1 MQERCSALSGGNQ
14 QKVVIARVFSENPDV
29 IIVAQPTR
37 GVDVG
42 AMEYIHHRLLDL
54 RDGGKSILLI
64 SADLDEVRS
73 LSDRLAVIYG
83 GRIVAGQAGHLE
95 RHGDRP
101 ADDRRQPCAGKGGN
115 RMKKRA
121 LSGLL
126 KLDGPLLS
134 ILSLLIAIVI
144 SGVIMAVC
152 GYNPIEAFGAILAGS
167 FGSQRAIVQTLT
179 QATPLIFTGLAFAF
193 AKKASL
199 INLGAEG
206 QLYMGALASAAVGML
221 DLGLPMAL
229 HLPLAVAAGMAA
241 GGLYAGLVGVLK
253 VKFGSNEVIATVML
267 NSIATYL
274 VDYLLNGPML
284 AENSSVAQTER
295 VLETAQLPRIF
306 QQYQL
311 TIAILLAVAACILVK
326 LFMDRTALGY
336 EIRAVGLN
344 PDAAETAG
352 ISKAKVTIVA
362 LCISGCIAGLA
373 GASHVLGVDRR
384 LINGFS
390 NDYGFSGISVA
401 ALAADSPVGVIFA
414 GIVFGALRAGTM
426 ELNRT
431 TSIPVEFVN
440 VIQAMVVI
448 LVAAPLL
455 VKELK
460 RLNPAGWSRK
470 TKKEVA

>member
-1 MQERCSALSGGNQ
+1 
-14 QKVVIARVFSENPDV
+14 
-29 IIVAQPTR
+29 
-37 GVDVG
+37 
-42 AMEYIHHRLLDL
+42 
-54 RDGGKSILLI
+54 
-64 SADLDEVRS
+64 
-73 LSDRLAVIYG
+73 
-83 GRIVAGQAGHLE
+83 
-95 RHGDRP
+95 
-101 ADDRRQPCAGKGGN
+101 
-115 RMKKRA
+115 MKKRA

-193 AKKASL
+193 A
-199 INLGAEG
+199 
-206 QLYMGALASAAVGML
+206 MASAAVGML

>member
-1 MQERCSALSGGNQ
+1 
-14 QKVVIARVFSENPDV
+14 
-29 IIVAQPTR
+29 
-37 GVDVG
+37 
-42 AMEYIHHRLLDL
+42 
-54 RDGGKSILLI
+54 
-64 SADLDEVRS
+64 
-73 LSDRLAVIYG
+73 
-83 GRIVAGQAGHLE
+83 
-95 RHGDRP
+95 
-101 ADDRRQPCAGKGGN
+101 
-115 RMKKRA
+115 MKKRA

-179 QATPLIFTGLAFAF
+179 RATPLIFTGLAFAF

-241 GGLYAGLVGVLK
+241 RGLYAGLVGVLK

-311 TIAILLAVAACILVK
+311 TVAILLAVAACILVK

-373 GASHVLGVDRR
+373 GASPVLGVDRR
-384 LINGFS
+384 LIN
-390 NDYGFSGISVA
+390 GFSGISVA

>member
-1 MQERCSALSGGNQ
+1 
-14 QKVVIARVFSENPDV
+14 
-29 IIVAQPTR
+29 
-37 GVDVG
+37 
-42 AMEYIHHRLLDL
+42 
-54 RDGGKSILLI
+54 
-64 SADLDEVRS
+64 
-73 LSDRLAVIYG
+73 
-83 GRIVAGQAGHLE
+83 
-95 RHGDRP
+95 
-101 ADDRRQPCAGKGGN
+101 
-115 RMKKRA
+115 MKKRA

-152 GYNPIEAFGAILAGS
+152 SYNPIEAFGAILAGS

-206 QLYMGALASAAVGML
+206 QLYMGALASVAVGML

-352 ISKAKVTIVA
+352 ISKAKV
-362 LCISGCIAGLA
+362 SGCIAGLA

>member
-1 MQERCSALSGGNQ
+1 
-14 QKVVIARVFSENPDV
+14 
-29 IIVAQPTR
+29 
-37 GVDVG
+37 
-42 AMEYIHHRLLDL
+42 
-54 RDGGKSILLI
+54 
-64 SADLDEVRS
+64 
-73 LSDRLAVIYG
+73 
-83 GRIVAGQAGHLE
+83 
-95 RHGDRP
+95 
-101 ADDRRQPCAGKGGN
+101 
-115 RMKKRA
+115 MKKRA

-274 VDYLLNGPML
+274 VDYLLNGPM
-284 AENSSVAQTER
+284 Q
-295 VLETAQLPRIF
+295 I
-306 QQYQL
+306 
-311 TIAILLAVAACILVK
+311 
-326 LFMDRTALGY
+326 G
-336 EIRAVGLN
+336 RA
-344 PDAAETAG
+344 
-352 ISKAKVTIVA
+352 
-362 LCISGCIAGLA
+362 
-373 GASHVLGVDRR
+373 HV
-384 LINGFS
+384 
-390 NDYGFSGISVA
+390 
-401 ALAADSPVGVIFA
+401 
-414 GIVFGALRAGTM
+414 
-426 ELNRT
+426 
-431 TSIPVEFVN
+431 
-440 VIQAMVVI
+440 
-448 LVAAPLL
+448 
-455 VKELK
+455 
-460 RLNPAGWSRK
+460 
-470 TKKEVA
+470 

>member
-1 MQERCSALSGGNQ
+1 
-14 QKVVIARVFSENPDV
+14 
-29 IIVAQPTR
+29 
-37 GVDVG
+37 
-42 AMEYIHHRLLDL
+42 
-54 RDGGKSILLI
+54 
-64 SADLDEVRS
+64 
-73 LSDRLAVIYG
+73 
-83 GRIVAGQAGHLE
+83 
-95 RHGDRP
+95 
-101 ADDRRQPCAGKGGN
+101 
-115 RMKKRA
+115 MKKRA

-229 HLPLAVAAGMAA
+229 HLPLAVAAGVAA
-241 GGLYAGLVGVLK
+241 AGLVGVLK

-311 TIAILLAVAACILVK
+311 TVAILLAVAACILVK

>member
-1 MQERCSALSGGNQ
+1 
-14 QKVVIARVFSENPDV
+14 
-29 IIVAQPTR
+29 
-37 GVDVG
+37 
-42 AMEYIHHRLLDL
+42 
-54 RDGGKSILLI
+54 
-64 SADLDEVRS
+64 
-73 LSDRLAVIYG
+73 
-83 GRIVAGQAGHLE
+83 
-95 RHGDRP
+95 
-101 ADDRRQPCAGKGGN
+101 
-115 RMKKRA
+115 MKKRA

-401 ALAADSPVGVIFA
+401 ALAAARLCPACKDYMLGSHASEEPASRLVLSELGLRPFLYA
-414 GIVFGALRAGTM
+414 GMRLGEGTGA
-426 ELNRT
+426 
-431 TSIPVEFVN
+431 
-440 VIQAMVVI
+440 
-448 LVAAPLL
+448 VAVMPLL
-455 VKELK
+455 DMGLAVYREMATFEDTNIEAYQPL
-460 RLNPAGWSRK
+460 G
-470 TKKEVA
+470 

>member
-1 MQERCSALSGGNQ
+1 
-14 QKVVIARVFSENPDV
+14 
-29 IIVAQPTR
+29 
-37 GVDVG
+37 
-42 AMEYIHHRLLDL
+42 
-54 RDGGKSILLI
+54 
-64 SADLDEVRS
+64 
-73 LSDRLAVIYG
+73 
-83 GRIVAGQAGHLE
+83 
-95 RHGDRP
+95 
-101 ADDRRQPCAGKGGN
+101 
-115 RMKKRA
+115 MKKRA

-229 HLPLAVAAGMAA
+229 HLPLAGAAVMAA

-390 NDYGFSGISVA
+390 NGYGFSGISVA

>member
-1 MQERCSALSGGNQ
+1 
-14 QKVVIARVFSENPDV
+14 
-29 IIVAQPTR
+29 
-37 GVDVG
+37 
-42 AMEYIHHRLLDL
+42 
-54 RDGGKSILLI
+54 
-64 SADLDEVRS
+64 
-73 LSDRLAVIYG
+73 
-83 GRIVAGQAGHLE
+83 
-95 RHGDRP
+95 
-101 ADDRRQPCAGKGGN
+101 
-115 RMKKRA
+115 MKKHA

-326 LFMDRTALGY
+326 LFMDRP
-336 EIRAVGLN
+336 GL
-344 PDAAETAG
+344 
-352 ISKAKVTIVA
+352 
-362 LCISGCIAGLA
+362 
-373 GASHVLGVDRR
+373 
-384 LINGFS
+384 
-390 NDYGFSGISVA
+390 
-401 ALAADSPVGVIFA
+401 
-414 GIVFGALRAGTM
+414 
-426 ELNRT
+426 
-431 TSIPVEFVN
+431 
-440 VIQAMVVI
+440 
-448 LVAAPLL
+448 
-455 VKELK
+455 
-460 RLNPAGWSRK
+460 
-470 TKKEVA
+470 

>member
-1 MQERCSALSGGNQ
+1 
-14 QKVVIARVFSENPDV
+14 
-29 IIVAQPTR
+29 
-37 GVDVG
+37 
-42 AMEYIHHRLLDL
+42 
-54 RDGGKSILLI
+54 
-64 SADLDEVRS
+64 
-73 LSDRLAVIYG
+73 
-83 GRIVAGQAGHLE
+83 
-95 RHGDRP
+95 
-101 ADDRRQPCAGKGGN
+101 
-115 RMKKRA
+115 MKKRA

-206 QLYMGALASAAVGML
+206 QLY
-221 DLGLPMAL
+221 LGLPMAL

>member
-1 MQERCSALSGGNQ
+1 
-14 QKVVIARVFSENPDV
+14 
-29 IIVAQPTR
+29 
-37 GVDVG
+37 
-42 AMEYIHHRLLDL
+42 
-54 RDGGKSILLI
+54 
-64 SADLDEVRS
+64 
-73 LSDRLAVIYG
+73 
-83 GRIVAGQAGHLE
+83 
-95 RHGDRP
+95 
-101 ADDRRQPCAGKGGN
+101 
-115 RMKKRA
+115 
-121 LSGLL
+121 
-126 KLDGPLLS
+126 
-134 ILSLLIAIVI
+134 
-144 SGVIMAVC
+144 
-152 GYNPIEAFGAILAGS
+152 
-167 FGSQRAIVQTLT
+167 
-179 QATPLIFTGLAFAF
+179 
-193 AKKASL
+193 
-199 INLGAEG
+199 
-206 QLYMGALASAAVGML
+206 
-221 DLGLPMAL
+221 
-229 HLPLAVAAGMAA
+229 MAA

-362 LCISGCIAGLA
+362 LCISGCIASLA
-373 GASHVLGVDRR
+373 RASHVLGVDRR

>member
-1 MQERCSALSGGNQ
+1 M
-14 QKVVIARVFSENPDV
+14 
-29 IIVAQPTR
+29 
-37 GVDVG
+37 
-42 AMEYIHHRLLDL
+42 
-54 RDGGKSILLI
+54 
-64 SADLDEVRS
+64 
-73 LSDRLAVIYG
+73 
-83 GRIVAGQAGHLE
+83 
-95 RHGDRP
+95 
-101 ADDRRQPCAGKGGN
+101 
-115 RMKKRA
+115 
-121 LSGLL
+121 
-126 KLDGPLLS
+126 
-134 ILSLLIAIVI
+134 
-144 SGVIMAVC
+144 
-152 GYNPIEAFGAILAGS
+152 
-167 FGSQRAIVQTLT
+167 
-179 QATPLIFTGLAFAF
+179 
-193 AKKASL
+193 
-199 INLGAEG
+199 
-206 QLYMGALASAAVGML
+206 
-221 DLGLPMAL
+221 
-229 HLPLAVAAGMAA
+229 
-241 GGLYAGLVGVLK
+241 GVLK

-401 ALAADSPVGVIFA
+401 ALGVIFA

>member
-1 MQERCSALSGGNQ
+1 
-14 QKVVIARVFSENPDV
+14 
-29 IIVAQPTR
+29 
-37 GVDVG
+37 
-42 AMEYIHHRLLDL
+42 
-54 RDGGKSILLI
+54 
-64 SADLDEVRS
+64 
-73 LSDRLAVIYG
+73 
-83 GRIVAGQAGHLE
+83 
-95 RHGDRP
+95 
-101 ADDRRQPCAGKGGN
+101 
-115 RMKKRA
+115 MKKRA

-253 VKFGSNEVIATVML
+253 VKFGSND
-267 NSIATYL
+267 SIATYL

-311 TIAILLAVAACILVK
+311 TVAILLAVAACILVK

-448 LVAAPLL
+448 LAQPRGL
-455 VKELK
+455 VPQDQEGGGLTW
-460 RLNPAGWSRK
+460 A
-470 TKKEVA
+470 

>member
-1 MQERCSALSGGNQ
+1 
-14 QKVVIARVFSENPDV
+14 
-29 IIVAQPTR
+29 
-37 GVDVG
+37 
-42 AMEYIHHRLLDL
+42 
-54 RDGGKSILLI
+54 
-64 SADLDEVRS
+64 
-73 LSDRLAVIYG
+73 
-83 GRIVAGQAGHLE
+83 
-95 RHGDRP
+95 
-101 ADDRRQPCAGKGGN
+101 
-115 RMKKRA
+115 
-121 LSGLL
+121 
-126 KLDGPLLS
+126 
-134 ILSLLIAIVI
+134 
-144 SGVIMAVC
+144 
-152 GYNPIEAFGAILAGS
+152 
-167 FGSQRAIVQTLT
+167 
-179 QATPLIFTGLAFAF
+179 
-193 AKKASL
+193 
-199 INLGAEG
+199 
-206 QLYMGALASAAVGML
+206 ML

-401 ALAADSPVGVIFA
+401 ALAADSPWALSSPASCSARCGRAPWSSTAPPAFRWSSSTSSRPWWSFWWPPA
-414 GIVFGALRAGTM
+414 TGEGA
-426 ELNRT
+426 
-431 TSIPVEFVN
+431 
-440 VIQAMVVI
+440 QA
-448 LVAAPLL
+448 AQ
-455 VKELK
+455 
-460 RLNPAGWSRK
+460 PAGWSRK

>member
-1 MQERCSALSGGNQ
+1 
-14 QKVVIARVFSENPDV
+14 
-29 IIVAQPTR
+29 
-37 GVDVG
+37 
-42 AMEYIHHRLLDL
+42 
-54 RDGGKSILLI
+54 
-64 SADLDEVRS
+64 
-73 LSDRLAVIYG
+73 
-83 GRIVAGQAGHLE
+83 
-95 RHGDRP
+95 
-101 ADDRRQPCAGKGGN
+101 
-115 RMKKRA
+115 MKKRA

-229 HLPLAVAAGMAA
+229 HLPLAVAAG
-241 GGLYAGLVGVLK
+241 GHAGLVGVLK

>member
-1 MQERCSALSGGNQ
+1 MAEVKKIATRDSYGNTL
-14 QKVVIARVFSENPDV
+14 KELAAEGHDDLVV
-29 IIVAQPTR
+29 
-37 GVDVG
+37 
-42 AMEYIHHRLLDL
+42 LD
-54 RDGGKSILLI
+54 
-64 SADLDEVRS
+64 ADLAAATKTGMFRKAYP
-73 LSDRLAVIYG
+73 DRFIN
-83 GRIVAGQAGHLE
+83 AG
-95 RHGDRP
+95 
-101 ADDRRQPCAGKGGN
+101 
-115 RMKKRA
+115 
-121 LSGLL
+121 
-126 KLDGPLLS
+126 
-134 ILSLLIAIVI
+134 I
-144 SGVIMAVC
+144 
-152 GYNPIEAFGAILAGS
+152 
-167 FGSQRAIVQTLT
+167 
-179 QATPLIFTGLAFAF
+179 
-193 AKKASL
+193 
-199 INLGAEG
+199 AEG
-206 QLYMGALASAAVGML
+206 NMMS
-221 DLGLPMAL
+221 
-229 HLPLAVAAGMAA
+229 VAAGMAA

>member
-1 MQERCSALSGGNQ
+1 
-14 QKVVIARVFSENPDV
+14 
-29 IIVAQPTR
+29 
-37 GVDVG
+37 
-42 AMEYIHHRLLDL
+42 
-54 RDGGKSILLI
+54 
-64 SADLDEVRS
+64 
-73 LSDRLAVIYG
+73 
-83 GRIVAGQAGHLE
+83 
-95 RHGDRP
+95 
-101 ADDRRQPCAGKGGN
+101 
-115 RMKKRA
+115 MKKRA

-206 QLYMGALASAAVGML
+206 QLYMGALASVAVGML

-344 PDAAETAG
+344 PDAAET
-352 ISKAKVTIVA
+352 KVTIVA

>member
-1 MQERCSALSGGNQ
+1 
-14 QKVVIARVFSENPDV
+14 
-29 IIVAQPTR
+29 
-37 GVDVG
+37 
-42 AMEYIHHRLLDL
+42 
-54 RDGGKSILLI
+54 
-64 SADLDEVRS
+64 
-73 LSDRLAVIYG
+73 
-83 GRIVAGQAGHLE
+83 
-95 RHGDRP
+95 
-101 ADDRRQPCAGKGGN
+101 
-115 RMKKRA
+115 MKKRA

-229 HLPLAVAAGMAA
+229 HLPLAVAAGDGRRGGAA
-241 GGLYAGLVGVLK
+241 GWRARGLYAGLVGVLK

>member
-1 MQERCSALSGGNQ
+1 
-14 QKVVIARVFSENPDV
+14 
-29 IIVAQPTR
+29 
-37 GVDVG
+37 
-42 AMEYIHHRLLDL
+42 
-54 RDGGKSILLI
+54 
-64 SADLDEVRS
+64 
-73 LSDRLAVIYG
+73 
-83 GRIVAGQAGHLE
+83 
-95 RHGDRP
+95 
-101 ADDRRQPCAGKGGN
+101 
-115 RMKKRA
+115 MKKRA

-311 TIAILLAVAACILVK
+311 TIAIPVSYTHLTL
-326 LFMDRTALGY
+326 
-336 EIRAVGLN
+336 
-344 PDAAETAG
+344 P
-352 ISKAKVTIVA
+352 TI
-362 LCISGCIAGLA
+362 
-373 GASHVLGVDRR
+373 
-384 LINGFS
+384 
-390 NDYGFSGISVA
+390 
-401 ALAADSPVGVIFA
+401 
-414 GIVFGALRAGTM
+414 
-426 ELNRT
+426 
-431 TSIPVEFVN
+431 
-440 VIQAMVVI
+440 
-448 LVAAPLL
+448 LL
-455 VKELK
+455 V
-460 RLNPAGWSRK
+460 
-470 TKKEVA
+470 

>member
-1 MQERCSALSGGNQ
+1 
-14 QKVVIARVFSENPDV
+14 
-29 IIVAQPTR
+29 
-37 GVDVG
+37 
-42 AMEYIHHRLLDL
+42 
-54 RDGGKSILLI
+54 
-64 SADLDEVRS
+64 
-73 LSDRLAVIYG
+73 
-83 GRIVAGQAGHLE
+83 
-95 RHGDRP
+95 
-101 ADDRRQPCAGKGGN
+101 
-115 RMKKRA
+115 MKKRA

-229 HLPLAVAAGMAA
+229 HLPLAVAA
-241 GGLYAGLVGVLK
+241 GLYAGLVGVLK